1 MNGVK
6 RNIIARL
13 RPEKRK
19 ADGSLHLRLPPV
31 SMNPLR
37 LLSVGFLVLL
47 TALPNFSFDSEV
59 NWRSPESVEEG
70 SLPGVNW
77 ADAPNGFLNHKLYHS
92 SEERGDELNRR
103 PHWPPHWHPGPLCH
117 PCKELFKLVKERVKD
132 VAHLEKPQLQGMIDD
147 ACKQLHEPLLEHV
160 CRKIGAKEL
169 DRLFDL
175 IVNKDKLI
183 DPDHACKALHACT

>member
-13 RPEKRK
+13 RLEKRK

-47 TALPNFSFDSEV
+47 TALPNFSFGSEV
-59 NWRSPESVEEG
+59 NWRSPESVEED

-77 ADAPNGFLNHKLYHS
+77 ADTPDDRMHYEHGHS
-92 SEERGDELNRR
+92 SDQHGHELRWR
-103 PHWPPHWHPGPLCH
+103 PLCH
-117 PCKELFKLVKERVKD
+117 PCKELFKLVKDRVKD
-132 VAHLEKPQLQGMIDD
+132 VAHLEKPQLQGMIND

-183 DPDHACKALHACT
+183 DPDHACKALHACK

>member
-1 MNGVK
+1 
-6 RNIIARL
+6 
-13 RPEKRK
+13 
-19 ADGSLHLRLPPV
+19 
-31 SMNPLR
+31 MNPLR
-37 LLSVGFLVLL
+37 LLSVFFLLL
-47 TALPNFSFDSEV
+47 IVVPDCSFGSEV
-59 NWRSPESVEEG
+59 NWRSPESVEEVLTLRPDV
-70 SLPGVNW
+70 SVENSENLVNYE
-77 ADAPNGFLNHKLYHS
+77 PSHS
-92 SEERGDELNRR
+92 SEEYGDEFRSR
-103 PHWPPHWHPGPLCH
+103 PHWPPHWHPRPLCH

-183 DPDHACKALHACT
+183 DPDHACKALHACK